1 MVRIRMTRKGGHK
14 RPFYRIIVCDS
25 REPRDGSNIEQIGY
39 YDPMKNP
46 PVLQIDLARVEHW
59 IGVGAKPS
67 DTVGHLIAKAK
78 VTASAAADAS

>member
-25 REPRDGSNIEQIGY
+25 RIPRDGAHIEQIGY
-39 YDPMKNP
+39 YDPMKQP
-46 PVLQIDLARVEHW
+46 PVLKIDLARVDHW
-59 IGVGAKPS
+59 VGVGAKPS

-78 VTASAAADAS
+78 ALVPAEAS